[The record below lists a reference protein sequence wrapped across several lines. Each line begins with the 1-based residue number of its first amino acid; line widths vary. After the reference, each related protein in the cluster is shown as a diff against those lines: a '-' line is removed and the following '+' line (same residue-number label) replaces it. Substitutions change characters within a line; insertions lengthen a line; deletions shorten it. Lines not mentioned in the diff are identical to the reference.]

1 MLVVAG
7 SAAADDAMLCT
18 SETGDVAIAAC
29 TRAINSGAGRPSI
42 NYNSRGEAYH
52 GEGDMDRAIADY
64 TEALRLDPKYTFA
77 YYNRG
82 DAYRYN
88 GDLDRAIADYTEA
101 LRLVPGIIAE

>member
-1 MLVVAG
+1 
-7 SAAADDAMLCT
+7 
-18 SETGDVAIAAC
+18 
-29 TRAINSGAGRPSI
+29 
-42 NYNSRGEAYH
+42 
-52 GEGDMDRAIADY
+52 MDRAIADY